1 MPPKTRSAEEKAK
14 ARANILDI
22 ARSLFVARGVE
33 AVTMREIAKQLGVS
47 ATTLYLHF
55 QDKETLIQELC
66 VTDFQSLA
74 KNLNQILAIVAPVER
89 MIALGRAYAEFALRF
104 PNHYQLMFM
113 TAKPACAY
121 DESKL
126 DPSLDAYRLLTDVVT
141 DVFNAKLFKDEI
153 TDPMLV
159 AQTIWAGIHGV
170 CSLQIAMSNDPHI
183 QWCDIEQRITFMQ
196 SLMIKGLLK

>member
-14 ARANILDI
+14 ARANILDV
-22 ARSLFVARGVE
+22 ARTLFVARGVE
-33 AVTMREIAKQLGVS
+33 AVTMREIAKQLGYS

-55 QDKETLIQELC
+55 RDKETLIQELC
-66 VTDFQSLA
+66 LTDFQSLA
-74 KNLNQILAIVAPVER
+74 SNLNQILAIASPVER

-126 DPSLDAYRLLTDVVT
+126 EPSLDAYRLLMDVVKA
-141 DVFNAKLFKDEI
+141 VFDAKLFHEDI
-153 TDPMLV
+153 TDPTLV
-159 AQTIWAGIHGV
+159 AQTIWAGLHGV

-183 QWCDIEQRITFMQ
+183 AWCDIEQRITFMQ
-196 SLMIKGLLK
+196 TLMIKGLVK